1 MNIKGDFDFMIG
13 TKIYKNSNEDME
25 NYSSYAQWCNS
36 NNAHIEDKGDYYEI
50 IQNIYES
57 NEMSLDEKIQLLDTT
72 YDENKKELKNY
83 YLEFLINNNEEGMKE
98 ITKELEVLKN
108 NYDSELKS
116 LKEGS

>member
-1 MNIKGDFDFMIG
+1 MIG

-36 NNAHIEDKGDYYEI
+36 NNAHIEDKGEYYEI
-50 IQNIYES
+50 IQNIYKS